1 MSRFALALHGGA
13 GVILGRDYTE
23 AEAHLR
29 ELGEKGAAELER
41 GDAAL
46 DVVELAVA
54 AMEAS
59 GLYVA
64 GKGSAPNSAGHVEL
78 DASIMDGPMRRAGAV
93 ASICDVVNPI
103 SVARRVMDATD
114 HVMLAG
120 DGALAF
126 AREEGLEEV
135 ASPED
140 YYVLPVGI
148 VADDVDVGAHGTVG
162 AVALDTDGRLAAAT
176 STGGTFGKLKGRVGD
191 TPIIG
196 SGTWADDIV
205 AVSCTGVGEYFIR
218 TAAAVTVA
226 SQVRAGM
233 TLSDAVAH
241 VLDDVA
247 GLGGDGGIIAV
258 TAGGEIA
265 MAYNSDGMKRAA
277 VSDRQPLDVRSFE

>member
-1 MSRFALALHGGA
+1 MSGYSLALHGGA
-13 GVILGRDYTE
+13 GVMLGRDYTE
-23 AEAHLR
+23 AEEHLR
-29 ELGEKGAAELER
+29 ELGEQGAAALER
-41 GDAAL
+41 GASAL
-46 DVVELAVA
+46 DVVEQAVA
-54 AMEAS
+54 AMESS

-78 DASIMDGPMRRAGAV
+78 DASIMDGTERRAGAV
-93 ASICDVVNPI
+93 ASICDVVNPV
-103 SVARRVMDATD
+103 SVARRVMDATE

-126 AREEGLEEV
+126 ARQEGFEEV
-135 ASPED
+135 DSPED

-148 VADDVDVGAHGTVG
+148 VAGDVDVGAHGTVG
-162 AVALDTDGRLAAAT
+162 AVARDGEGRVAAAT

-196 SGTWADDIV
+196 SGTWADDSV

-226 SQVRAGM
+226 SLFRAGR
-233 TLSDAVAH
+233 TLDEAVAD

-247 GLGGDGGIIAV
+247 RMGGDGGIIAV
-258 TAGGEIA
+258 TATGEIS

>member
-1 MSRFALALHGGA
+1 MSGFALALHGGA

-29 ELGEKGAAELER
+29 DLGKKCAAELEQ
-41 GDAAL
+41 GDSAL
-46 DVVELAVA
+46 DVVERAVA

-78 DASIMDGPMRRAGAV
+78 DASIMDGPNRRAGAV
-93 ASICDVVNPI
+93 ASICDIVNPI

-126 AREEGLEEV
+126 ARQEGFEEV

-162 AVALDTDGRLAAAT
+162 AVAQDARGRVAAAT

-196 SGTWADDIV
+196 SGTWADDLV

-226 SQVRAGM
+226 SQVRAGIS
-233 TLSDAVAH
+233 LHEAVAH

-247 GLGGDGGIIAV
+247 RLGGDGGIIAV
-258 TAGGEIA
+258 TAAGEIA